1 MLFSCC
7 VLFYS
12 FMFIKMMLK
21 YILVKVMEIIFV
33 CCFVLFL
40 FFFFFGIETGF
51 IYATV
56 LAVLEHFL

>member
-21 YILVKVMEIIFV
+21 YILVKVKEIIFV
-33 CCFVLFL
+33 CCFVLF
-40 FFFFFGIETGF
+40 FAFETGF

-56 LAVLEHFL
+56 LAVLEPVL